1 MKSGRGRCAPRPR
14 TPDGQPTAQHDRM
27 NATTDQRK
35 QEHLDVLARDPDVDR
50 RKAYFDE
57 FRLTHRALPEI
68 ARDAVD
74 AAVTFLGRR
83 LSFPLII
90 SAMTGGEGRRMQR
103 INRNLALAAEA
114 EAVGLGV
121 GSQRVM
127 FSHPAARRSF
137 ELRPFAPHALLLA
150 NLGAVQLNYGFGLAE
165 CRAAVAAVGADALCL
180 HLNPLQEAIQ
190 PGGDTNFH
198 GLAAKIGR
206 IARALPV
213 PVIVKEVGAGL
224 SLADAQRL
232 VRQGV
237 RILDVAGAG
246 GTSWSRIE
254 HGRRPA
260 AESGD
265 QLGLLFQDWGVPT
278 PQALLALRPLRG
290 KVALVASGGLRS
302 GLDMVKAVVLGAT
315 VCGIAAPFLEPARRS
330 PEAVRAVIRRLRREF
345 ETAMFLL
352 GCRRVADFRGDLSRL
367 QNHSVG
373 ARRPAIQV

>member
-1 MKSGRGRCAPRPR
+1 V
-14 TPDGQPTAQHDRM
+14 
-27 NATTDQRK
+27 NATTSQRK
-35 QEHLDVLARDPDVDR
+35 REHLAVLARDPGADR
-50 RKAYFDE
+50 RRNYFDA

-74 AAVTFLGRR
+74 PAVTFLGRR

-90 SAMTGGEGRRMQR
+90 SAMTGGEGRRMEQ
-103 INRNLALAAEA
+103 INRRLALAAAA
-114 EAVGLGV
+114 EGVGLGV

-127 FSHPAARRSF
+127 FAHPAARRSF
-137 ELRPFAPHALLLA
+137 ALRPHAPHALLLA

-165 CRAAVAAVGADALCL
+165 CRAAVDAVGADALCL
-180 HLNPLQEAIQ
+180 HLNPLQEAVQ
-190 PGGDTNFH
+190 AGGDTDFR

-224 SLADAQRL
+224 SPADARLL
-232 VRQGV
+232 VRHGV
-237 RILDVAGAG
+237 RFLDVAGAG

-254 HGRRPA
+254 HRRRPA
-260 AESGD
+260 AEAGD
-265 QLGLLFQDWGVPT
+265 DLGLVFQDWGLPT

-290 KVALVASGGLRS
+290 RVTLIASGGLRT
-302 GLDMVKAVVLGAT
+302 GLDMAKAVVLGAT

-330 PEAVRAVIRRLRREF
+330 AGAVRAVIRRLRREF

-352 GCRRVADFRGDLSRL
+352 GCRRVAEFRGDLRRL
-367 QNHSVG
+367 AEYPAGVRG
-373 ARRPAIQV
+373 AMQKV